1 MAVDG
6 LAMVTCANLIR
17 VVEVD
22 CAIGRAGYDVSCAGR
37 IAVDDVSGLI
47 GNDVGVY
54 CSCRHSVEVETLSVL
69 ILHGGILAL

>member
-6 LAMVTCANLIR
+6 LAMVACANLIR

-22 CAIGRAGYDVSCAGR
+22 CAIGRAGYDISCAGR